1 MRVVGATRKFL
12 GGRNIS
18 YLNILS
24 EGVTLPPKVHLEV
37 AVNPYLVHRFVPDR
51 LINKSSR
58 PAFLSAISFPV
69 RAQMQLNQ
77 DFLDNQN
84 I

>member
-1 MRVVGATRKFL
+1 MVDATRKFL
-12 GGRNIS
+12 GGRNIP
-18 YLNILS
+18 YLDILS
-24 EGVTLPPKVHLEV
+24 GGVTLAPKVNVEFE
-37 AVNPYLVHRFVPDR
+37 VNPNSVHRFVPDS
-51 LINKSSR
+51 LINQSSR
-58 PAFLSAISFPV
+58 PAFLSTISFPV